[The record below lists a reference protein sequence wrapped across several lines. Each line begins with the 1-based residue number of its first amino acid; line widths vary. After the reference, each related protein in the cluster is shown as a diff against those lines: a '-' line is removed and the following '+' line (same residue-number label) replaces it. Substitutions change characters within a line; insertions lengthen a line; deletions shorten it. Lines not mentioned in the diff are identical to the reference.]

1 MSISKI
7 ESVKGREVLDSRGN
21 PTVEAE
27 VVTSSGVIAR
37 AISPSGAS
45 TGSYEAKELR
55 DNEKRYMG
63 KGVTKAVGF
72 ISGEIN
78 NLIKDKPLLDQRE
91 IDYALIDLDSTADK
105 SRLGANAIL
114 AVSLA
119 CAKAAAIECGQPLYK
134 YIGGANAYVLPVPLM
149 NILNGGVHADNK
161 VDFQEFMIA
170 PVGAASFKEA
180 LCWGSE
186 VYHTLKGLL
195 KADGYSTGVGDE
207 GGFAPNL
214 AHNEDAIFYILKA
227 IDESGLKSGSDVVI
241 ALDPAS
247 TEFFRDNKYQLDGEG
262 RSLSPADLVL
272 VWKEIVNKYP
282 IFSIEDALS
291 EEDWVSWVNLTKEIG
306 ENVQLV
312 GDDLFVTNT
321 ERIEKGIK
329 IGAANAVLIKL
340 NQIGTLTE
348 TLEAIELANKNGY
361 NTVVSHRSGE
371 TEDTTIAHL
380 AVATN
385 SGQIKTGAPARS
397 ERVAKYNELL
407 RIEEYL
413 GDQARYAGRE
423 VLKNGKK

>member
-272 VWKEIVNKYP
+272 VWKEMVNKYP